1 MKIKKN
7 SVLLFQG
14 DSVTDCHRNRENDLE
29 LGNSFVPMIA
39 AELEKYNIKVI
50 NRAIA
55 GNKVN
60 DLLDRF
66 DKDFKEVNPDHL
78 VLLIGVNDTWH
89 NYPNSKSDVVF
100 EEEYDLLLSKI
111 KSEMNCNVLIMEPFI
126 IGYKEEYIVMR
137 RDLLGKIEVIRRL
150 CKNYGHEYISFDS
163 DFAEVLVKEDE
174 ELYSIEGIHPKE
186 AGYRLMANKI
196 LSKFEIV
203 E

>member
-39 AELEKYNIKVI
+39 AELEKYYIKVI

-89 NYPNSKSDVVF
+89 NYPNSKSDSVF

>member
-29 LGNSFVPMIA
+29 LGDSFVPMIA
-39 AELEKYNIKVI
+39 TELSKFNVKVI

-66 DKDFKEVNPDHL
+66 DRDFKDVNPDSL

-89 NYPNSKSDVVF
+89 NYPNSKPDDVF
-100 EEEYDLLLSKI
+100 EKEYDLLLSKI
-111 KSEMNCNVLIMEPFI
+111 KNEMNCNVLLMEPFI
-126 IGYKEEYIVMR
+126 MGYKEEYTVMR
-137 RDLLGKIEVIRRL
+137 KDLLGKIEVIRRL
-150 CKNYGHEYISFDS
+150 CKKYGHEYITFEG
-163 DFAEVLVKEDE
+163 DFAEALVSADE
-174 ELYSIEGIHPKE
+174 ELYSKEGIHPCE
-186 AGYRLMANKI
+186 LGYKLMAKKI
-196 LSKFEIV
+196 LSKFDIV
-203 E
+203 D

>member
-7 SVLLFQG
+7 SILLFQG

-66 DKDFKEVNPDHL
+66 DKDFKEVKPDHL

-111 KSEMNCNVLIMEPFI
+111 KNEINCNVLIMEPFI

>member
-39 AELEKYNIKVI
+39 VELEKYNIKVI
-50 NRAIA
+50 NRAIS

-89 NYPNSKSDVVF
+89 NYPNSKSDAVF

>member
-29 LGNSFVPMIA
+29 LGDSFVPMIA
-39 AELEKYNIKVI
+39 TELSKFNVKVI

-66 DKDFKEVNPDHL
+66 DRDFKDVNPDSL

-89 NYPNSKSDVVF
+89 NYPNSKPDDVF
-100 EEEYDLLLSKI
+100 EKEYDLLLSKI
-111 KSEMNCNVLIMEPFI
+111 KNEMNCNVLLMEPFI
-126 IGYKEEYIVMR
+126 MGYKEEYTVMR
-137 RDLLGKIEVIRRL
+137 KDLLGKIEVLNPITTIKR
-150 CKNYGHEYISFDS
+150 G
-163 DFAEVLVKEDE
+163 
-174 ELYSIEGIHPKE
+174 YSIV
-186 AGYRLMANKI
+186 RMNNKSI
-196 LSKFEIV
+196 NSINDVKTGDRVNIEISDGNINAII

>member
-50 NRAIA
+50 NRAIS

-66 DKDFKEVNPDHL
+66 NKDFKEVKPDHL
-78 VLLIGVNDTWH
+78 ILLIGVNDTWH

-111 KSEMNCNVLIMEPFI
+111 NTEMNCNVLIMEPFI

>member
-111 KSEMNCNVLIMEPFI
+111 KNEMNCNVLIMEPFI